1 MNSHMLFFLK
11 IFMDFEMYSLFLY
24 CITNSCDLGFYKCLL
39 FMSGEGGLLD
49 SLCLWMNN
57 FINFVLTN
65 I

>member
-39 FMSGEGGLLD
+39 FMSGEGGAFRQ
-49 SLCLWMNN
+49 SV
-57 FINFVLTN
+57 FVDEQLH
-65 I
+65 